1 MKGVQF
7 ADCLYFDDMKKFLK
21 KFWWIILTVLAVGG
35 FFIYGAIS
43 ANAKAVKENSYTVK
57 KTDLTEEL
65 SLSGE
70 IDAEEK
76 ASLRFQTSGLMT
88 WVGVKEGDSIKKYQA
103 LASLDKRDLQNQM
116 TKLLNTY
123 SKTRD
128 DFEQAQSDNED
139 WQTEGMTDEAREAVK
154 RSMHKYQMDLNN
166 SVLTVEA
173 QALALKYATLITPI
187 EGVVTSIDAPLAG
200 QNITPA
206 SATFNVVNP
215 KTIYFSATADQTE
228 IVSFTEGM
236 GGRISLDSFP
246 DVEVPATIKSISFVP
261 KSGESGTMY
270 EIKLT
275 IDTSELSNK
284 VRLGMTGDA
293 NFILKEIKDVLV
305 VPEAYLK
312 KSDGKYYVTKMV
324 SGKQEMVEV
333 KIGESIEGDVVITEG
348 LNEKDVIYN
357 QSK

>member
-1 MKGVQF
+1 
-7 ADCLYFDDMKKFLK
+7 MKKILK
-21 KFWWIILTVLAVGG
+21 KYWLLVLIVLTVGG
-35 FFIYGAIS
+35 FFVYGAIS
-43 ANAKAVKENSYTVK
+43 ASAKTIKENSYTVK

-88 WVGVKEGDSIKKYQA
+88 WVGVKEGDSVKKYQA

-116 TKLLNTY
+116 TKLLNSY

-128 DFEQAQSDNED
+128 DFEQAQSDNKD
-139 WQTEGMTDEAREAVK
+139 WQTEGMTDEARETVN
-154 RSMHKYQMDLNN
+154 RSLHKYQMDLNN

-173 QALALKYATLITPI
+173 QALALKYATLISPI
-187 EGVVTSIDAPLAG
+187 EGIVTSIDAPLAG

-206 SATFNVVNP
+206 SATFDVVNP

-228 IVSFTEGM
+228 VVSFTLGM
-236 GGRISLDSFP
+236 TAKISLDSFP
-246 DVEVPATIKSISFVP
+246 DVEVPATVKSISFVP

-270 EIKLT
+270 EIKLA
-275 IDTSELSNK
+275 IDMNDINNK

-293 NFILKEIKDVLV
+293 NFVLKEIKDVLV

-324 SGKQEMVEV
+324 GGKQEKVEV
-333 KIGESIEGDVVITEG
+333 KIGDSIEGDVVITEG